1 VEIVFAVHG
10 DSRQLSG
17 MDLRQ
22 LRYFIAIAE
31 ERGFHKAARRLH
43 VAQPALSACV
53 KQLEDEIGHRL
64 LERTR
69 HHVTVTAAGHELLNG
84 ARRLVEAEKAAK
96 DSVRSAAAGRGGPL
110 RLGLIPPAM
119 VPQFSKLVRIFQRSH
134 PGVAL
139 SIQQG
144 HLDDLIAAMHHG
156 DLHAVIGRPEAAT
169 RLESIVPL
177 ATEEQ
182 GLAVPEGSPLADL
195 PRIPIARL
203 QGQRVLLL
211 RENPHFGRL
220 LQQACAEKK
229 IAADFCPAGD
239 QLSDLLWLV
248 SAGLGCCPCSMLLRE
263 MLPPGA
269 RVRPLV
275 PAPKLKL
282 SLLIPKHN
290 AAPTALAFVG
300 IAREWTAGVAAKSA
314 PS

>member
-1 VEIVFAVHG
+1 
-10 DSRQLSG
+10 

-69 HHVTVTAAGHELLNG
+69 HHVTVTAAGHELLNE

-119 VPQFSKLVRIFQRSH
+119 VPQVSKLVRVFQRSH
-134 PGVAL
+134 PKVAL
-139 SIQQG
+139 SIRQG
-144 HLDDLIAAMHHG
+144 HLDDLIAAMHRG

-182 GLAVPEGSPLADL
+182 GLAVPEGSALADL

-203 QGQRVLLL
+203 QNQRVLLL

-229 IAADFCPAGD
+229 IAADFYPAGH

-248 SAGLGCCPCSMLLRE
+248 SAGLGCCPCSMLLSE

-269 RVRPLV
+269 IVRPLV
-275 PAPKLKL
+275 SAPRLKL
-282 SLLIPKHN
+282 SLLLPKHSP
-290 AAPTALAFVG
+290 APTAQALAG
-300 IAREWTAGVAAKSA
+300 IARELAAGPASKRES
-314 PS
+314 SE

>member
-1 VEIVFAVHG
+1 ME
-10 DSRQLSG
+10 
-17 MDLRQ
+17 LRQ

-53 KQLEDEIGHRL
+53 KQLEEELGHRL

-69 HHVTVTAAGHELLNG
+69 HAVSVTAAGHELLQE
-84 ARRLVEAEKAAK
+84 ARRMMEAEKAAK

-110 RLGLIPPAM
+110 RLGLIAPAL
-119 VPQFSKLVRIFQRSH
+119 VPGISKLVRIFQNSH

-144 HLDDLIAAMHHG
+144 HLDDLITAMHRG

-169 RLESIVPL
+169 RLESVVPL
-177 ATEEQ
+177 GTEEQ
-182 GLAVPEGSPLADL
+182 GIALPEDHPLANL
-195 PRIPIARL
+195 PRIPITRL

-211 RENPHFGRL
+211 RDNPHFGRL

-229 IAADFCPAGD
+229 VAVDFYPAGQ
-239 QLSDLLWLV
+239 QLNDLLWLV
-248 SAGLGCCPCSMLLRE
+248 SAGLGCCPCSMLLSE

-269 RVRPLV
+269 VLRPLIS
-275 PAPKLKL
+275 APKLRL
-282 SLLIPKHN
+282 GLLLPKQG
-290 AAPTALAFVG
+290 AAPTARAFAG
-300 IAREWTAGVAAKSA
+300 IAKEWAAQA
-314 PS
+314 RT